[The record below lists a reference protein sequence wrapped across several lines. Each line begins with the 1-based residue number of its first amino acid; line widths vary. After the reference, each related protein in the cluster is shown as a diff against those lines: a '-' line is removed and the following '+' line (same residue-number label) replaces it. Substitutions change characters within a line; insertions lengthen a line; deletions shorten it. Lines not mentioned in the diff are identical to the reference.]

1 MKILFT
7 RTFAVALVLVL
18 TATGLW
24 AGGAD
29 EEGSAAAA
37 DKKYVTDPSTGKV
50 VVAPQ
55 YGGTIS
61 IVMSTI
67 PPNIDPYI
75 VYNAGSVISGVNE
88 KLGVTDWALD
98 RDVFGYKTIYTPEFA
113 IRGHLAES
121 WEQPDPLT
129 YVFKIRQGVRWHNK
143 APMNGREL
151 TADDIVYSFERVL
164 GLGDFTEAGPGAA
177 VNPVLLNVESVEATD
192 KYTLVV
198 KLKELSLDTLKQI
211 LIDTRAY
218 ILAPEVIEQYGD
230 VTDWRNV
237 VGTGPFELTDWVEG
251 SSYTYVKNPDYWGY
265 DEKYPENRLPYVDEF
280 RKLVSKEKATILAL
294 LRSGKADYIGNAG
307 GSELKT
313 VDAAMSL
320 QRTNPEINLWPYST
334 AARTA
339 LTFNVQIPPWNDIRV
354 RHALQMALD
363 LELINA
369 TYFQGWADPR
379 PAGRQGIGLIGY
391 RFPYEEWPE
400 EIKQYYRYDPE
411 GAEKLLDEAGYPRGA
426 DGIRFKTLYEHYEV
440 ADLDYYQIA
449 MEYLRAIGID
459 VEVKVIDRA
468 TQIAYIHE
476 HKQQGM
482 IQADNNSDYASP
494 FALWAAHSTNLWGFA
509 NVQDPA
515 FDAMYDAVVAAS
527 TVEEQMRLAIEA
539 DKYTIEKHWWIGGP
553 RAPHFNVS
561 QPWII
566 GYNGEIDGNID
577 GIQKFARLWID
588 HELKEAMGY

>member
-7 RTFAVALVLVL
+7 RTFAVALVLIL
-18 TATGLW
+18 SATGLW
-24 AGGAD
+24 AAAA
-29 EEGSAAAA
+29 EEEPAAAA

-129 YVFKIRQGVRWHNK
+129 GIVHIRKGVYWHNK

-177 VNPVLLNVESVEATD
+177 VNPVIRNVESVEATD

-211 LIDTRAY
+211 LVDARAY

-280 RKLVSKEKATILAL
+280 RKLISKEKATILAL

-307 GSELKT
+307 GSQLT
-313 VDAAMSL
+313 SVDAAMSL

-339 LTFNVQIPPWNDIRV
+339 FTFNVQIPPWNDIRV

-363 LELINA
+363 LETINA

-379 PAGRQGIGLIGY
+379 PGGRQGIGLIGY

-426 DGIRFKTLYEHYEV
+426 DGIRFKTLYEHYEA

-468 TQIAYIHE
+468 TAIAYVHE

-482 IQADNNSDYASP
+482 IHADNNSDYASP

-509 NVQDPA
+509 NVQDPV
-515 FDAMYDAVVAAS
+515 FDAMYDAVVAAT

-539 DKYTIEKHWWIGGP
+539 DKYTIEKHWYIGGP